1 MVPFVVGSTL
11 MRNSRNFGALVARE
25 RSATNRAVRRAPGL
39 KNKGERGRL
48 RRRSF
53 DRVEPMLDNDLFVK
67 DFFSLFI
74 LLSVFP
80 AQREKNRSGVLLSL
94 QSTSWPN
101 TARPYFRPRQTKPGP
116 EREGKNREFLL
127 SQSVWRERAPKKVPP
142 FLHPPLAL
150 AVLLPRAKGRGGG
163 EVDCKRQKKG
173 GTCEMVPG

>member
-74 LLSVFP
+74 LLWFALHKEKRTVP
-80 AQREKNRSGVLLSL
+80 AFYFRCSRLLGQTQRDRTSAHARQSQGKSGREKIENSFSHNPSGES
-94 QSTSWPN
+94 P
-101 TARPYFRPRQTKPGP
+101 
-116 EREGKNREFLL
+116 
-127 SQSVWRERAPKKVPP
+127 
-142 FLHPPLAL
+142 
-150 AVLLPRAKGRGGG
+150 
-163 EVDCKRQKKG
+163 
-173 GTCEMVPG
+173 